1 MLRSLAA
8 NQAASSIGGVYDRL
22 IACEPGAVQGFVCD
36 AAFWDVGTA
45 SDYWS
50 TSWAFIDAGTDATC
64 WHGQRV
70 HIDPTARLTR
80 SILWDDVEV
89 SRDVVLE
96 ECLVT
101 DGVRLPAGAVYRRT
115 ILVQR
120 RDDGRLQASPLSRMT
135 TSKGPT
141 AEGAEPRDRVERYLR
156 DNGLDGPAT
165 TVVPLTGDASDRRYF
180 RLILPDGVSIVLA
193 VHAGPIVF
201 ASLAF
206 ANVAELL
213 RLLPIPV
220 PAILGHSDALGILA
234 LEDLGDVTLQAHLGA
249 ATRRSTPP
257 SIARRSS

>member
-1 MLRSLAA
+1 M
-8 NQAASSIGGVYDRL
+8 
-22 IACEPGAVQGFVCD
+22 QGFVCD

-50 TSWAFIDAGTDATC
+50 TSWAFIDAGTDTTC
-64 WHGQRV
+64 WYGQRV

-115 ILVQR
+115 ISGAASGR
-120 RDDGRLQASPLSRMT
+120 RTSAGVAAVRMT
-135 TSKGPT
+135 TSEGPT

-249 ATRRSTPP
+249 ATPTEHAALYRQAIQLIDTLQRRGAELVQDALHPVSH
-257 SIARRSS
+257 RL